1 MKRLLGLLLVL
12 GMVGYGSRDSAVDAP
27 VIEVDAPAIENRRNN
42 SQELAADTVEE
53 STTDDPVAALEKLGA
68 KIKRNEQ
75 GEVYAVDLA
84 DTRITDAGM
93 VHLAG
98 LNNLMELNF
107 RYTQI
112 TENGVSKL
120 REALPNCEI
129 RH

>member
-1 MKRLLGLLLVL
+1 MGI
-12 GMVGYGSRDSAVDAP
+12 VGCEAGSSSPDDDEP
-27 VIEVDAPAIENRRNN
+27 PAH
-42 SQELAADTVEE
+42 
-53 STTDDPVAALEKLGA
+53 VAALEKLGA

-98 LNNLMELNF
+98 LNNLVELNF